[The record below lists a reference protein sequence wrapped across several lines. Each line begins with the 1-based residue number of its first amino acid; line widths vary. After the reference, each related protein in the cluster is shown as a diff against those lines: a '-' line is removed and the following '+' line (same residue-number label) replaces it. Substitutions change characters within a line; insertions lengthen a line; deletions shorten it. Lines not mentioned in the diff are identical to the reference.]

1 MTNTL
6 CWDRDLQRIYI
17 TAGPGSSRRRGL
29 ESAVVTEDMECL
41 AGLEVSGWG
50 GGVAFHSLGEDR
62 EGCSG
67 IWGLSQVLGDTVEL
81 ARHGGTL

>member
-50 GGVAFHSLGEDR
+50 GGLRSTPWEKTGKAAAGFG
-62 EGCSG
+62 
-67 IWGLSQVLGDTVEL
+67 
-81 ARHGGTL
+81 A